1 MDISHEKGIEVI
13 IGAFGHAKEVIMD
26 YLKGMLKSTGSVCR
40 EHQHHDKCGE

>member
-26 YLKGMLKSTGSVCR
+26 YLKERDVKINWICMS
-40 EHQHHDKCGE
+40 

>member
-40 EHQHHDKCGE
+40 EH